1 MEINITK
8 QPTKIIAVNKKT
20 KERKDVNLL
29 HIGSRTFNCADEST
43 WGTWHNY
50 SKRGDWNLY
59 IDIDNTELQK

>member
-43 WGTWHNY
+43 WEHGIIIVKEVIGIYT
-50 SKRGDWNLY
+50 
-59 IDIDNTELQK
+59 